1 MFLAD
6 LMFKSDKLYNIMN
19 FANKESQDNKE
30 IIKILITCF
39 NMQNYKD
46 YKKKFVNLAKIK

>member
-6 LMFKSDKLYNIMN
+6 LMLQGDKLYNIMN
-19 FANKESQDNKE
+19 FANKESQNNKE

-39 NMQNYKD
+39 NMQNYED
-46 YKKKFVNLAKIK
+46 YKKKFENLAKIK